1 MLNRLKII
9 VAKPPTSNKK
19 FHRNTEDVLKSLG
32 RKQKVEEENAFSF
45 QRHLFP
51 PKKKK
56 KKEKKEKKKKK
67 KKKKQNES
75 DEKKQKKNCFTKR
88 GRVRGKVERDE
99 QCAGCR

>member
-45 QRHLFP
+45 QRHFVSSEEEEGEEGEEEEEEEEGN
-51 PKKKK
+51 KTKA
-56 KKEKKEKKKKK
+56 
-67 KKKKQNES
+67 
-75 DEKKQKKNCFTKR
+75 TKR
-88 GRVRGKVERDE
+88 SRRKIVLQNGDVY
-99 QCAGCR
+99 